1 MIYDDPAEG
10 NESQRPVFCFT
21 QVWDRGHIRISS
33 KIKHFQC
40 HSLPDGIFQLINL
53 VDRRQ
58 DEVRTVIAAVLLV
71 RVNKINAKYLPQKYR
86 MEETSILI
94 YFVVKW

>member
-1 MIYDDPAEG
+1 MIRLRETNRNVPYFVLPKYG
-10 NESQRPVFCFT
+10 TGV
-21 QVWDRGHIRISS
+21 ISS